1 MAFDISTT
9 DIESRWRSLSA
20 DESDVAFARL
30 EDAALKLRLARPT
43 LDTYVNGLPP
53 GALRTDLEA
62 AIRIALAEA
71 VIRYLRNPDL
81 LRSQTVGADGAVG
94 MGFET
99 DGDRLEASSGVFIA
113 ESDLAVIDA
122 AVATAGGETVPR
134 VRSRV
139 LTTSFPYRTAITGD
153 VTILPTP

>member
-9 DIESRWRSLSA
+9 DIEMRWRPLTSEEA
-20 DESDVAFARL
+20 DVAFARL

-43 LDTYVNGLPP
+43 LDAYVNGLPLGP
-53 GALRTDLEA
+53 GRSDLEQ

-71 VIRYLRNPDL
+71 AIRYLRNPDV
-81 LRSQTVGADGAVG
+81 LRSQTVGADGSVG

-99 DGDRLEASSGVFIA
+99 DGDRLEAASGVFIA
-113 ESDLAVIDA
+113 ESDLSAIDA
-122 AVATAGGETVPR
+122 AVATVEGEATPR
-134 VRSRV
+134 VRSRT
-139 LTTSFPYRTAITGD
+139 LTTSFPYRTGTTGD